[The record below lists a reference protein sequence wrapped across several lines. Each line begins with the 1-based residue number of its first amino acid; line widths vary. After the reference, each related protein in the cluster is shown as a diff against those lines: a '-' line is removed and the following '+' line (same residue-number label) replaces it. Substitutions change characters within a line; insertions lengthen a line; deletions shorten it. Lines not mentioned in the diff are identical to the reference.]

1 MGDNSGGLGKLKFIT
16 GDIDVV
22 AILTADG
29 RMAPAYMRAMLYDD
43 FLHTI
48 GMQHGESLSWV
59 FKGEFFSSKQAKLL
73 ADHVPTQE
81 LLAVFGPDGLA
92 RAAYFDPLLTA
103 VDVLTGDTVAT
114 FVGAYSTPLQKIKRY
129 TSIRLGNIRR
139 GPCCQRRVGAGNPEA
154 VDFEGVVVDNSC
166 IARVIYHGPRTSF
179 ATS

>member
-1 MGDNSGGLGKLKFIT
+1 VDGVEGGESGATGEGTEYYRVQTGDDSGGLGKLKFIT

-29 RMAPAYMRAMLYDD
+29 RMAPAYMRSMLYDD
-43 FLHTI
+43 LIRAI

-59 FKGEFFSSKQAKLL
+59 FKGEFFSSKQAKFI

-92 RAAYFDPLLTA
+92 RAAFFDPALTA
-103 VDVLTGDTVAT
+103 VNLVTGDTVAT

-129 TSIRLGNIRR
+129 ASIRLGHIR
-139 GPCCQRRVGAGNPEA
+139 
-154 VDFEGVVVDNSC
+154 
-166 IARVIYHGPRTSF
+166 
-179 ATS
+179 